1 SPETTYYARLRAIDK
16 NNPSFTSNILVESF
30 ATAEVPLSEM
40 ELAFPGA
47 EGYGKM
53 TTGGRG
59 GKVIKVTSLADAGPG
74 SLRAA
79 IEESGPRII
88 VFEVSG
94 NIKLNSRLRISN
106 GDVTIAGQTAPG

>member
-1 SPETTYYARLRAIDK
+1 
-16 NNPSFTSNILVESF
+16 
-30 ATAEVPLSEM
+30 TAEVPLSEM

-106 GDVTIAGQTAPG
+106 GDVTIAGQTAPGDGICIQDHEMVVAADNVILRFLR